1 MRDAA
6 LVFTG
11 GTRVGSILDLLLKE
25 RIVAIVRG
33 LEGEAAD
40 RAAEALIDGGIRL
53 VEVTMNTPGA
63 LRTIAGWREK
73 FDGRAAI
80 GAGTVLDLRMAKEAA
95 AAGAT
100 YLISPNLDEDVI
112 AFGAERGIS
121 VWPGVMT
128 PTEIVRAWKAGAE
141 AVKVFPM
148 ASLGVE
154 YLKEIRAPL
163 DHIPMIATGGVDLTT
178 IRSYFEAGAA
188 AVGMGSK
195 LLNREWIKA
204 GEFGKLTDN
213 ARRYVEIVRSLA

>member
-1 MRDAA
+1 MS
-6 LVFTG
+6 
-11 GTRVGSILDLLLKE
+11 GTLELLLKE

-40 RAAEALIDGGIRL
+40 RAAEALVGGGIRL

-63 LRTIAGWREK
+63 LKTIAGWREK

-80 GAGTVLDLRMAKEAA
+80 GAGTVLDLQMAKEAA
-95 AAGAT
+95 AAGAM
-100 YLISPNLDEDVI
+100 YLISPNLDEEVI
-112 AFGAERGIS
+112 AFGAERGLS

-148 ASLGVE
+148 ASLGVG
-154 YLKEIRAPL
+154 YLAEIRAPL

-188 AVGMGSK
+188 AVGIGSR

-204 GEFGKLTDN
+204 GDFERLTDN
-213 ARRYVEIVRSLA
+213 ARRYVEIVRSLT

>member
-1 MRDAA
+1 MRIFCA
-6 LVFTG
+6 VP
-11 GTRVGSILDLLLKE
+11 S
-25 RIVAIVRG
+25 
-33 LEGEAAD
+33 
-40 RAAEALIDGGIRL
+40 
-53 VEVTMNTPGA
+53 TPGA
-63 LRTIAGWREK
+63 LKTIAGWREK
-73 FDGRAAI
+73 FEGRAAI
-80 GAGTVLDLRMAKEAA
+80 GAGTVLDLRMAKEAV

-100 YLISPNLDEDVI
+100 YLISPNLDESVI
-112 AFGAERGIS
+112 AFGAERGLS

-128 PTEIVRAWKAGAE
+128 PTEIVRAWKVGAE

-195 LLNREWIKA
+195 LLNKEWIEA
-204 GEFGKLTDN
+204 GNFERLTDN
-213 ARRYVEIVRSLA
+213 ARRYVEIVRSLAQAGA

>member
-1 MRDAA
+1 VSGMME
-6 LVFTG
+6 
-11 GTRVGSILDLLLKE
+11 LLLKE

-40 RAAEALIDGGIRL
+40 RAAEALIEGGIRL
-53 VEVTMNTPGA
+53 VEGTMNTPGA
-63 LRTIAGWREK
+63 PKTIAGGREK
-73 FDGRAAI
+73 FDGRAMI
-80 GAGTVLDLRMAKEAA
+80 GAGTVLDLRMAREAVQ
-95 AAGAT
+95 AGAQ
-100 YLISPNLDEDVI
+100 YLISPNLDEEVI
-112 AFGAERGIS
+112 AFGLERGLS

-188 AVGMGSK
+188 AVGMGSR
-195 LLNREWIKA
+195 LLNRDWIRA
-204 GEFGKLTDN
+204 GDFGRLTEN
-213 ARRYVEIVRSLA
+213 ARRYVEIVRSLT

>member
-1 MRDAA
+1 M
-6 LVFTG
+6 
-11 GTRVGSILDLLLKE
+11 GSTLDLLLRE

-33 LEGEAAD
+33 ITGEAAD
-40 RAAEALIDGGIRL
+40 RVAEALIEGGIRL
-53 VEVTMNTPGA
+53 IEVTMNTPGA
-63 LRTIAGWREK
+63 TGTISGWREK

-80 GAGTVLDLRMAKEAA
+80 GAGTVLDLNMAKEAV
-95 AAGAT
+95 AAGAM
-100 YLISPNLDEDVI
+100 YLISPNLDEEVV

-148 ASLGVE
+148 ASLGVQ
-154 YLKEIRAPL
+154 YLAEIRAPL

-178 IRSYFEAGAA
+178 IRAYFEAGAA
-188 AVGMGSK
+188 AVGMGSR
-195 LLNREWIKA
+195 LLNRQWIEA
-204 GEFGKLTDN
+204 GEFDRLAEN

>member
-1 MRDAA
+1 
-6 LVFTG
+6 VS
-11 GTRVGSILDLLLKE
+11 GTLDLLLKE

-33 LEGEAAD
+33 LEGESAD
-40 RAAEALIDGGIRL
+40 RAAEALVNGGIRL

-63 LRTIAGWREK
+63 LKTIAGWREK

-80 GAGTVLDLRMAKEAA
+80 GAGTVLDLQMAKEAA
-95 AAGAT
+95 AAGAM
-100 YLISPNLDEDVI
+100 YLISPNLDEEVI
-112 AFGAERGIS
+112 AFGAERGLS

-178 IRSYFEAGAA
+178 IRSYFEAGAT
-188 AVGMGSK
+188 AVGIGSK

-204 GEFGKLTDN
+204 GDFERLTDN
-213 ARRYVEIVRSLA
+213 ARRYVEIVRSLN

>member
-1 MRDAA
+1 MS
-6 LVFTG
+6 G
-11 GTRVGSILDLLLKE
+11 MMELLLKE

-40 RAAEALIDGGIRL
+40 RAAEALIEGGIRL

-63 LRTIAGWREK
+63 PKTIAGWREK
-73 FDGRAAI
+73 FDGRAMI
-80 GAGTVLDLRMAKEAA
+80 GAGTVLDLRMAREAVQ
-95 AAGAT
+95 AGAQ
-100 YLISPNLDEDVI
+100 YLISPNLDEEVI
-112 AFGAERGIS
+112 AFGLERGLS

-188 AVGMGSK
+188 AVGMGSR
-195 LLNREWIKA
+195 LLNRDWIRA
-204 GEFGKLTDN
+204 GDFGRLTEN
-213 ARRYVEIVRSLA
+213 ARRYVEIVRSLT

>member
-1 MRDAA
+1 M
-6 LVFTG
+6 G
-11 GTRVGSILDLLLKE
+11 GTLDLLLKE

-40 RAAEALIDGGIRL
+40 RAAEALIEGGIRL

-63 LRTIAGWREK
+63 LKTIAGWREK
-73 FDGRAAI
+73 FEGRAAI
-80 GAGTVLDLRMAKEAA
+80 GAGTVLDLRMAKEAV

-100 YLISPNLDEDVI
+100 YLISPNLDESVI
-112 AFGAERGIS
+112 AFGAERGLS

-128 PTEIVRAWKAGAE
+128 PTEIVRAWKVGAE

-195 LLNREWIKA
+195 LLNKEWIEA
-204 GEFGKLTDN
+204 GNFERLTDN
-213 ARRYVEIVRSLA
+213 ARRYVEIVRSLAQAGA

>member
-1 MRDAA
+1 
-6 LVFTG
+6 VS
-11 GTRVGSILDLLLKE
+11 GTLELLLKE

-40 RAAEALIDGGIRL
+40 RAAEALVGGGIRL

-63 LRTIAGWREK
+63 LKTIAGWREK

-80 GAGTVLDLRMAKEAA
+80 GAGTVLDLQMAKEAA
-95 AAGAT
+95 AAGAM
-100 YLISPNLDEDVI
+100 YLISPNLDEEVI
-112 AFGAERGIS
+112 AFGAERGLS

-148 ASLGVE
+148 ASLGVG
-154 YLKEIRAPL
+154 YLAEIRAPL

-188 AVGMGSK
+188 AVGIGSR

-204 GEFGKLTDN
+204 GDFERLTDN
-213 ARRYVEIVRSLA
+213 ARRYVEIVRSLT

>member
-1 MRDAA
+1 MS
-6 LVFTG
+6 
-11 GTRVGSILDLLLKE
+11 GTLDLLLKE

-33 LEGEAAD
+33 LEGESAD
-40 RAAEALIDGGIRL
+40 RAAEALVNGGIRL

-63 LRTIAGWREK
+63 LKTIAGWREK

-80 GAGTVLDLRMAKEAA
+80 GAGTVLDLQMAKEAA
-95 AAGAT
+95 AAGAM
-100 YLISPNLDEDVI
+100 YLISPNLDEEVI
-112 AFGAERGIS
+112 AFGAERGLS

-178 IRSYFEAGAA
+178 IRSYFEAGAT
-188 AVGMGSK
+188 AVGIGSK

-204 GEFGKLTDN
+204 GDFERLTDN
-213 ARRYVEIVRSLA
+213 ARRYVEIVRSLN